1 MKEKQI
7 FGYAEVFL
15 FCNWFRFDVGC
26 TTEGNNMGETY
37 GLS

>member
-7 FGYAEVFL
+7 FGYAEV